1 METPDWNKELGLDYE
16 RRVITPAVEE
26 TLKQV
31 TATYNAEELITKR
44 PLVKQ
49 DIADGIKLRLAEYN
63 LISEVTSITNF
74 EFCKP

>member
-31 TATYNAEELITKR
+31 TATYNAEETYHKTTFGKTR
-44 PLVKQ
+44 H
-49 DIADGIKLRLAEYN
+49 R
-63 LISEVTSITNF
+63 
-74 EFCKP
+74 